1 MTETRYCYACRC
13 SKNKDV
19 PMVFYPGKSMYGTY
33 KCPECGHECDKKT
46 SGNTGEKY
54 I

>member
-1 MTETRYCYACRC
+1 MAEERYCYACHC
-13 SKNKDV
+13 KGNGDV
-19 PMVFYPGKSMYGTY
+19 KMIFYPLKSVYGTY
-33 KCPECGHECDKKT
+33 ECPKCPHKVDKKT